1 MKTAIIG
8 TGYVGLVTGV
18 SAALDGHDVVCL
30 DVIQEKVDALNS
42 GKAPFFEPGL
52 DAAIRRMKA
61 KGRLRASTDI
71 VSELASSD
79 ISFTCVGTPPKADGT
94 ADMRWVKEAARSIGE
109 ALKGCGSYHL
119 AVMKST
125 VPPGTCAGL
134 FVPAIA
140 DTAEMAAGDFG
151 ACMNPEFL
159 REGSAMQDAMEPDR
173 IVIGEMDRKSGRKLL
188 EFYRKKECPKLRM
201 GMTAA
206 EMVKY
211 ASNAFLATKI
221 AFSNEMANICETFGV
236 DVYEV
241 MGAVGLDGRIN
252 PHFLR
257 AGAGFGG
264 SCFPKDLSAL
274 VRIAEAKG
282 ARARILE
289 AVLDQNERQPLRAVG
304 LAEKALG
311 GLGGKNVAVL
321 GLTFKPD
328 TDDVRFSRAAPMI
341 AGLLAKGANVTVY
354 DPKGMETFK
363 KEFGLDIDYAPDART
378 ALHQKDAVI
387 FQTEW
392 RQFRSIPAQD
402 FKHLMKTPVVID
414 GRRSV
419 DGPGL
424 KRAGVR
430 YIAIGAPNEWD

>member
-1 MKTAIIG
+1 MRTAIIG
-8 TGYVGLVTGV
+8 TGYVGVVTGV

-30 DVIQEKVDALNS
+30 DVIKEKVEALNQ

-52 DAAIRRMKA
+52 DSAIRKMKA

-71 VSELASSD
+71 PGELRNAD
-79 ISFTCVGTPPKADGT
+79 ISFTCVGTPSKSDGT
-94 ADMRWVKEAARSIGE
+94 ADLRWVKEAAKFIGE
-109 ALKGCGSYHL
+109 ALKECNGNHL

-140 DTAEMAAGDFG
+140 DVADMPVGEFG

-159 REGSAMQDAMEPDR
+159 REGSALKDALEPDR
-173 IVIGEMDRKSGRKLL
+173 IVIGEMDNRSGKKLL
-188 EFYRKKECPKLRM
+188 EFYKKKECPKLRM

-206 EMVKY
+206 ELVKY
-211 ASNAFLATKI
+211 ASNSFLATKI

-236 DVYEV
+236 EVYDV
-241 MGAVGLDGRIN
+241 MAAVGLDRRIN

-274 VRIAEAKG
+274 AHLAEGKG
-282 ARARILE
+282 ARSRILE
-289 AVLDQNERQPLRAVG
+289 AVLDQNEEQPLRVVE

-311 GLGGKNVAVL
+311 TLAGRDIAVL

-341 AGLLAKGANVTVY
+341 AKILSKGAKVTAF
-354 DPKGMETFK
+354 DPVGMENFK
-363 KEFGLDIDYAPDART
+363 KEFGFDIDYAPDMKA
-378 ALHQKDAVI
+378 ALRDKDAVI
-387 FQTEW
+387 IQTEW
-392 RQFRSIPAQD
+392 REFRKIPAND
-402 FKHLMKTPVVID
+402 FRKLMKQPLVID

-419 DGPGL
+419 DAAGL
-424 KRAGVR
+424 KKAGVR
-430 YIAIGAPNEWD
+430 YLAIGSPND

>member
-1 MKTAIIG
+1 
-8 TGYVGLVTGV
+8 
-18 SAALDGHDVVCL
+18 
-30 DVIQEKVDALNS
+30 
-42 GKAPFFEPGL
+42 
-52 DAAIRRMKA
+52 
-61 KGRLRASTDI
+61 
-71 VSELASSD
+71 
-79 ISFTCVGTPPKADGT
+79 
-94 ADMRWVKEAARSIGE
+94 
-109 ALKGCGSYHL
+109 
-119 AVMKST
+119 MKST

-140 DTAEMAAGDFG
+140 DVAEMPVGEFG

-159 REGSAMQDAMEPDR
+159 REGSALQDALEPDR
-173 IVIGEMDRKSGRKLL
+173 IVIGEIDRKSGKRLL
-188 EFYRKKECPKLRM
+188 EFYKKKECPKLRM

-236 DVYEV
+236 DVYDV
-241 MGAVGLDGRIN
+241 MAAVGLDRRIN

-274 VRIAEAKG
+274 SRIAEAKG
-282 ARARILE
+282 AMSRILE
-289 AVLDQNERQPLRAVG
+289 AVLVQNEKQPLRVVE

-311 GLGGKNVAVL
+311 DMRGKHVAVL

-328 TDDVRFSRAAPMI
+328 TDDVRFSRAAPI
-341 AGLLAKGANVTVY
+341 IFGLMAKGAIVTAY
-354 DPKGMETFK
+354 DPKGMENFK
-363 KEFGLDIDYAPDART
+363 REFRPDIGYAPDART
-378 ALHQKDAVI
+378 ALREKDAVV

-392 RQFRSIPAQD
+392 RQFRSIPARD
-402 FKHLMKTPVVID
+402 FLELMRQPVVID

-419 DGPGL
+419 DGARL

-430 YIAIGAPNEWD
+430 YLAIGAPNE

>member
-1 MKTAIIG
+1 MRTAVIG
-8 TGYVGLVTGV
+8 TGYVGVVTGV

-30 DVIQEKVDALNS
+30 DVIREKVDALNS

-52 DAAIRRMKA
+52 DAAIRKMKA

-71 VSELASSD
+71 VEELKEAR
-79 ISFTCVGTPPKADGT
+79 ISFTCVGTPPKEDGT
-94 ADMRWVKEAARSIGE
+94 TDMRWVKESARSIGE
-109 ALKGCGSYHL
+109 ALKACNGYHV

-140 DTAEMAAGDFG
+140 ELAEIAIGDFG

-159 REGSAMQDAMEPDR
+159 REGSALQDSLEPDR
-173 IVIGEMDRKSGRKLL
+173 IVIGELDQKSGKVLMD
-188 EFYRKKECPKLRM
+188 FYKRKECPKLRM

-211 ASNAFLATKI
+211 ASNSFLATKI
-221 AFSNEMANICETFGV
+221 AFSNEMANVCETFGV

-241 MGAVGLDGRIN
+241 MAAVGLDSRIN

-264 SCFPKDLSAL
+264 SCFPKDISAL
-274 VRIAEAKG
+274 AHIAEAKG
-282 ARARILE
+282 ARSRILE
-289 AVLDQNERQPLRAVG
+289 AVLDQNEEQPGRVVE

-311 GLGGKNVAVL
+311 DLRGMEIAVL

-328 TDDVRFSRAAPMI
+328 TDDVRFSRAAPI
-341 AGLLAKGANVTVY
+341 ICGLLAKGAKVTAY
-354 DPKGMETFK
+354 DPKGMDNFK
-363 KEFGLDIDYAPDART
+363 KEFGLCIDYAPDART
-378 ALHQKDAVI
+378 AICGKDAVI

-392 RQFRSIPAQD
+392 REFRKILASEL
-402 FKHLMKTPVVID
+402 KKLMRRPVAID

-419 DGPGL
+419 DGARL
-424 KRAGVR
+424 KNAGVR
-430 YIAIGAPNEWD
+430 YLAIGAPND

>member
-8 TGYVGLVTGV
+8 TGYVGVVTGV
-18 SAALDGHDVVCL
+18 GAALDGHDVVCL
-30 DVIQEKVDALNS
+30 DVLQEKVDALNS

-52 DAAIRRMKA
+52 DAAIRKMKA

-71 VSELASSD
+71 VGEISSSD
-79 ISFTCVGTPPKADGT
+79 ISFTCVGTPPKEDGT
-94 ADMRWVKEAARSIGE
+94 ADLRWIKEAARSIGE
-109 ALKGCGSYHL
+109 ALKECKGYHL

-140 DTAEMAAGDFG
+140 NVSEMAAGDFG

-159 REGSAMQDAMEPDR
+159 REGSALQDALDPDR
-173 IVIGEMDRKSGRKLL
+173 IVIGELDKRSGKRLL
-188 EFYRKKECPKLRM
+188 DLYKKKQCPKLRM

-206 EMVKY
+206 ELVKY
-211 ASNAFLATKI
+211 SSNAFLATKI
-221 AFSNEMANICETFGV
+221 AFSNEMANLCETFGV
-236 DVYEV
+236 DVYDV
-241 MGAVGLDGRIN
+241 MDAVGLDSRIN

-264 SCFPKDLSAL
+264 SCFPKDLAAL
-274 VRIAEAKG
+274 VHIAEAKG
-282 ARARILE
+282 APTRILE
-289 AVLDQNERQPLRAVG
+289 AVLGQNELQPLRAVQ

-328 TDDVRFSRAAPMI
+328 TDDVRFSRAAPI
-341 AGLLAKGANVTVY
+341 ILGLLAKGATVTAY
-354 DPKGMETFK
+354 DPKGMENFK
-363 KEFGLDIDYAPDART
+363 KQFGPDIDYAPDART
-378 ALHQKDAVI
+378 ALRDKDAVI

-392 RQFRSIPAQD
+392 RQFWSITARD
-402 FKHLMKTPVVID
+402 FMHLMRHPVVID

-419 DGPGL
+419 DGASL

-430 YIAIGAPNEWD
+430 YLAIGAPND